1 MFTIASVQPQVA
13 AAIAQFSSLLNGARA
28 SSTDSISGRQRR
40 RKQHRKS
47 RSNKDER
54 TNNNHANQ
62 VEQLISLLHLED
74 LPKNLSAL
82 ELCPLTCSPSTG
94 RLGVDSYVSSPTF
107 FENKY
112 GFEDTSFTRPAPV
125 VLLPWSSEPKLL
137 LRGHN
142 NLWYT
147 QNRHFYIKREGGS
160 ESRGRYNDSE
170 SLKEIKKTVENQ
182 QLLLK
187 ELFNQNSHQVS
198 QQSKQV
204 LNKAQIQSL
213 EEKYQTL
220 TAQVKTLSTN
230 KKSKLSNVIQI
241 LSYAAAIIVLTIIIT
256 RMMGSNLMPNNNK
269 MFTVFT
275 KDMIKEKF
283 NDVHGM
289 DEAKEDMVDVV
300 KFLQNPEAFEQVGAK
315 IPKGILLEGPP
326 GVGKTMLA
334 RAVAGEAGVP
344 FISASGSEFDEIFVG
359 VGAKRVR
366 ELFNTAR
373 HLAPCIVFIDEID
386 SLASK
391 RSYGPYSPPA
401 SNQSINQL
409 LTELDGFQKTNGI
422 ILIAATN
429 RKDVLDPAIL
439 RPGRLDLHISVD
451 KPDLQGRE
459 KIFKQYL
466 SKVKRDSDIN
476 ITHAAL
482 KTIGLTGA
490 DISTVVNQAAL
501 KAANEG
507 ADCVNMGH
515 IEYAIDKLLMGAEK
529 KTRTPDEEVNWTTA
543 IHEAGHT
550 IIGMETPTLQKHVYK
565 VTIKSRNQ
573 SLGHTQ
579 YLHKTELYDM
589 SKAQLLAE
597 LDVCMGGRVAEE
609 IVFGTNK
616 VTTGAHS
623 DLKRATSLA
632 KEMVMSYGMAD
643 SIGARV
649 YSESDLQTLSSHM
662 KKEIDDEINR
672 ILEESYNRTKKVLIK
687 NKEKVTKLA
696 EGLMKYE
703 TLDMEEIKL
712 IVEGK
717 EVVRT

>member
-1 MFTIASVQPQVA
+1 
-13 AAIAQFSSLLNGARA
+13 
-28 SSTDSISGRQRR
+28 
-40 RKQHRKS
+40 
-47 RSNKDER
+47 
-54 TNNNHANQ
+54 
-62 VEQLISLLHLED
+62 
-74 LPKNLSAL
+74 
-82 ELCPLTCSPSTG
+82 
-94 RLGVDSYVSSPTF
+94 
-107 FENKY
+107 
-112 GFEDTSFTRPAPV
+112 
-125 VLLPWSSEPKLL
+125 
-137 LRGHN
+137 
-142 NLWYT
+142 
-147 QNRHFYIKREGGS
+147 
-160 ESRGRYNDSE
+160 
-170 SLKEIKKTVENQ
+170 
-182 QLLLK
+182 
-187 ELFNQNSHQVS
+187 
-198 QQSKQV
+198 
-204 LNKAQIQSL
+204 
-213 EEKYQTL
+213 
-220 TAQVKTLSTN
+220 
-230 KKSKLSNVIQI
+230 
-241 LSYAAAIIVLTIIIT
+241 
-256 RMMGSNLMPNNNK
+256 MPNNNK

-366 ELFNTAR
+366 ELFSN
-373 HLAPCIVFIDEID
+373 
-386 SLASK
+386 LASK

-643 SIGARV
+643 SKIRAHSDLKRATSLAKEMVMSYGMADSIGARV